1 MANKNGLALPQAYAA
16 PSKPFYVEA
25 GENAVIV
32 SPTLQSAIKLA
43 ADPVN
48 GALDI
53 NGAIY
58 VDGADAG
65 AYAGAIN
72 IVPGSTAGGV
82 AAGITIR
89 EAAGPSTIVEIGA
102 NAQSNNLLY
111 IAGASGVG
119 QVYDEVY
126 NQPVALVPI
135 TQVQTAPLLTPANP
149 EEVLRGGQAA
159 IAAAIATPGSQF
171 NIFTVP
177 RTGAYMVQTQI
188 GVGNNVPTNS
198 VVIPSTLVG
207 GVPIWSSLSLGFQIQ
222 GTATAVPYASFEVIG
237 GDFYGD
243 EAFAGNS
250 QLTKTYTS
258 VAFLTAATNYAVTL
272 NCAAGWNIGTAGQ
285 IKVELIAM
293 C

>member
-16 PSKPFYVEA
+16 PSKPFYAEA